1 VPAANFC
8 NSHRPFEEGDEA
20 SICFL
25 HKPVLLYL
33 WSTLV
38 RLKGFQKLTNTDE
51 ALRLWLLN
59 LQFPKR
65 KIVEVPLQEALGHV
79 MAEDMFAG
87 EALPRFDKSAVDGY
101 AVVAKSTTGATQ
113 FKPVTFRVA
122 EAEEI
127 TVKQARQIWTG
138 NPIPQGAD
146 AVVMIENTK
155 MRDGELEVW
164 LPLVPGENVSK
175 KGEDL
180 QKGECVATA
189 GTRLNPYHLGL
200 LAALGY
206 SQIGVVEKPR
216 IAIIA
221 TGGELARAGTVRK
234 ENQIFESN
242 QTMLSAMCQ
251 EFGAEPVG
259 FGIAKDDID
268 EIAEKIRA
276 GLRDCDAIITS
287 GGTSVGGH
295 DLVPDAV
302 NKVGKP
308 GVIFHGMAMR
318 PGMPT
323 AVAVVENKPV
333 MILSGNPVAAVI
345 GFEVFARPLLSRML
359 GMSREEARPVLKAVM
374 TRKVATALGRK
385 TYVRVRVLQKN
396 DEFFA
401 EPVSTRGSGAIST
414 MTRSNGFVVVPENR
428 EGVKEGELVTVRLF
442 GPVEEVEGH
451 V

>member
-1 VPAANFC
+1 
-8 NSHRPFEEGDEA
+8 
-20 SICFL
+20 
-25 HKPVLLYL
+25 
-33 WSTLV
+33 V
-38 RLKGFQKLTNTDE
+38 RLKGFQKLTTADE
-51 ALRLWLLN
+51 ALRIWLLN
-59 LQFPKR
+59 LQVQKP
-65 KIVEVPLQEALGHV
+65 KIVEVPLQEALDRIL
-79 MAEDMFAG
+79 AEDIFTQ
-87 EALPRFDKSAVDGY
+87 EDLPRFDKSAVDGY
-101 AVVAKSTTGATQ
+101 ALVAKGTIGATQ
-113 FKPVTFRVA
+113 FKPATFQVTENA
-122 EAEEI
+122 EI
-127 TVKQARQIWTG
+127 TPKQVRQVWTG
-138 NPIPQGAD
+138 NPIPEGAD

-155 MRDGELEVW
+155 RRDGNLEVW

-180 QKGECVATA
+180 QKGECAAKV

-206 SQIGVVEKPR
+206 SQIKVVEKPR
-216 IAIIA
+216 VAIIA
-221 TGGELARAGTVRK
+221 TGSELARAGAPRK

-242 QTMLSAMCQ
+242 QTMLSAMCR
-251 EFGAEPVG
+251 EFGADPVG
-259 FGIAKDDID
+259 LGIAEDDIE
-268 EIAEKIRA
+268 EISEKIRS
-276 GLRDCDAIITS
+276 GLQECDAVITS
-287 GGTSVGGH
+287 GGTSVGGY

-302 NKVGKP
+302 NRVGKP
-308 GVIFHGMAMR
+308 GVLVHGIAVR

-323 AVAVVENKPV
+323 ALAVLENKPV

-359 GMSREEARPVLKAVM
+359 GMGGEEARPVLKAVM

-442 GPVEEVEGH
+442 GPVEEVEEH